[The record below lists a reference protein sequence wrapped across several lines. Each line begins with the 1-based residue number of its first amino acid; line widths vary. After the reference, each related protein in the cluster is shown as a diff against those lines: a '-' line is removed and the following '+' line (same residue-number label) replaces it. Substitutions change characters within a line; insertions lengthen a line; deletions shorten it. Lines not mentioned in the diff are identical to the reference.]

1 VYPNPVKDV
10 LTVDVGNYDKKYEIK
25 IFNSIGTTE
34 KIIKGN
40 QAKMQVNLT
49 DLPNGTY
56 FMRIVTDKK
65 RQSLMILKI
74 N

>member
-1 VYPNPVKDV
+1 VR
-10 LTVDVGNYDKKYEIK
+10 
-25 IFNSIGTTE
+25 TTA

-56 FMRIVTDKK
+56 FMLIATDKK
-65 RQSLMILKI
+65 RQSHAFE